1 MNIYENCT
9 EEGAQSPREDDCLP
23 AIAAAAGRERTLSRT
38 QGHSL
43 NRDVCGALT
52 PRFTIYH
59 SNLTPPERTAWRTEK
74 CCCSLHVII
83 SWTHK
88 YKQSPTERVKSL
100 LSAKNGNYAKRKMFL
115 DSNHR
120 RLTWNYKSCWLKR
133 CVANTKALVSWMGAA
148 LLLSPDR
155 SENGCILGCAEHICV
170 MLHSEALPCPAL
182 CPPVPAPPCSLWT
195 VSPWQQAEGVWW
207 WSPLGSPSWKT

>member
-1 MNIYENCT
+1 MNCT

-59 SNLTPPERTAWRTEK
+59 SNLIPPERTAWRTEK
-74 CCCSLHVII
+74 CCCSLHVSEIKTVHRFTSFPGHTSIKSTNSTWQI
-83 SWTHK
+83 SPSS
-88 YKQSPTERVKSL
+88 Y
-100 LSAKNGNYAKRKMFL
+100 GNYAKRKMFL

-120 RLTWNYKSCWLKR
+120 RLAWNCKSWWLK
-133 CVANTKALVSWMGAA
+133 CCMANTKALVS
-148 LLLSPDR
+148 
-155 SENGCILGCAEHICV
+155 
-170 MLHSEALPCPAL
+170 
-182 CPPVPAPPCSLWT
+182 
-195 VSPWQQAEGVWW
+195 
-207 WSPLGSPSWKT
+207 